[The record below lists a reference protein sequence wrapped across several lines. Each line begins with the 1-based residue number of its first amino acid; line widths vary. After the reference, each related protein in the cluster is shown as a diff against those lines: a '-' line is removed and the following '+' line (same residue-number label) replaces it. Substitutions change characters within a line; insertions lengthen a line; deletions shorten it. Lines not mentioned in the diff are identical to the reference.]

1 MKDEVEDGKPGVE
14 GEEGIHRGDAEGAEG
29 AEVKP
34 EEGAEGEE
42 KGATARVPQERL
54 DREVGRRKESEEKL
68 AQVEREREELRG
80 KVAEFEDAAQSAV
93 PLDPSYLT
101 RDERVLVMRA
111 NELEA
116 EEVRLEESPDGIE
129 DDPKLNTAQK
139 VRARLVQVRQELRH
153 TSLKAN
159 EVYERAKTQQRAD
172 LKAGR
177 EARLARERAK
187 AQGTGRE
194 KEAERPALSLAG
206 AGAGAPGGVPGRKMR
221 GPSEEEFTKAGGTK
235 EAAARELA
243 KMVPD

>member
-1 MKDEVEDGKPGVE
+1 MSEEEKAEAEVEEVS
-14 GEEGIHRGDAEGAEG
+14 RGDAEG

-54 DREVGRRKESEEKL
+54 DREVGRRKESEETL
-68 AQVEREREELRG
+68 GQVEREREELRA

-116 EEVRLEESPDGIE
+116 EEVRLEEAPEGIE

-159 EVYERAKTQQRAD
+159 EVYERAKVQQRAD

-187 AQGTGRE
+187 KQGTGDRGQE
-194 KEAERPALSLAG
+194 TERPAMSLAG

-235 EAAARELA
+235 EAAARELS
-243 KMVPD
+243 KLVPD